1 MLVELSI
8 TDFAI
13 IDELRIPVEPGLNAL
28 TGETGAGK
36 SIIIDA
42 LSAVLGERVGP
53 DVVRTG
59 ARQARVEATF
69 DIGALLD
76 RDDFKSILDDH
87 GVEPDEGTLILSR
100 EVGANGRSS
109 ARINGRAVTV
119 GSLSRLGS
127 LLVDIHGQSDHL
139 SLLHVSNHLGVLDR
153 FAGLETDRTV
163 FGERGQELRLL
174 QARINE
180 IDGSSRELAHRIDL
194 LTFQNREIEDAKLTP
209 GEEEELENERLVLAN
224 AERLATE
231 ADRAYAHLSGVDDVP
246 IDDGAPVPAL
256 NSLRQACQELAS
268 IASVDES
275 MASLSTRAQEQ
286 LFLLEDVAAE
296 LRDYRERVEANP
308 IRLEEVEDRLDTLRL
323 LKKKYGPTIEE
334 VIAFGER
341 SQAELESLTG
351 ADTDVESLRE
361 REVQLRNELGSL
373 AVELSRA
380 REAAAAQLARATE
393 AAIADLNLG
402 RASFA
407 VGINRHQANNGIPF
421 EEPDGRSIEVSF
433 DATGADKV
441 EFMLA
446 PNAGEALKPLAR
458 VASGGEMARLMLAL
472 KSILS
477 AADATPTLVFDEVDV
492 GVGGRSGQ
500 MVGEKLWGLARDHQV
515 IVITHL
521 PQIAAFAST
530 HFRIEK
536 GEHEGRVTTHL
547 DVIEADA
554 RIDELAEML
563 DGLPVTEASRANAET
578 MLARVD
584 AVKSSSASRHR

>member
-42 LSAVLGERVGP
+42 LSAVLGERVSP

-69 DIGALLD
+69 DVSHLLD
-76 RDDFKSILDDH
+76 RDEFKAALDEH
-87 GVEPDEGTLILSR
+87 GVEIEEGTLILSR
-100 EVGANGRSS
+100 EIGANGRSS
-109 ARINGRAVTV
+109 ARVNGRAVTV

-139 SLLHVSNHLGVLDR
+139 SLLQVSNHLGVLDR
-153 FAGLETDRTV
+153 FAGLEADRTA
-163 FGERGQELRLL
+163 FGEHVHELRLL

-194 LTFQNREIEDAKLTP
+194 LTFQFREIEEAKLTP
-209 GEEEELENERLVLAN
+209 GEEEDLENERSVLAN
-224 AERLATE
+224 AERLAMD
-231 ADRAYAHLSGVDDVP
+231 ADRAYSLLSGVDDVP
-246 IDDGAPVPAL
+246 IDDGAPAPAL
-256 NSLRQACQELAS
+256 ASLRQVCQELAS
-268 IASVDES
+268 ITSVDES
-275 MASLSTRAQEQ
+275 MSSLSTRAQEQ

-308 IRLEEVEDRLDTLRL
+308 LRLEEVEDRLDTLRL
-323 LKKKYGPTIEE
+323 LKKKYGPTIAE
-334 VIAFGER
+334 VISFGER
-341 SQAELESLTG
+341 SQSELESLTG
-351 ADTDVESLRE
+351 ADTDIESLRE
-361 REVQLRNELGSL
+361 REEQLRNELGSL

-380 REAAAAQLARATE
+380 REAAGERLARATE
-393 AAIADLNLG
+393 EAIADLNLG

-407 VGINRHQANNGIPF
+407 VGISRHEANNGIPF
-421 EEPDGRSIEVSF
+421 EEPGGKKIVASF

-446 PNAGEALKPLAR
+446 PNAGETLKPLAR

-500 MVGEKLWGLARDHQV
+500 MVGEKLWGLAGDHQV

-530 HFRIEK
+530 HFRIAK
-536 GEHEGRVTTHL
+536 REHDSRVTTHL

-578 MLARVD
+578 MFARVE